1 MMHRGQAA
9 WGLNAYVAP
18 MRAGDE

>member
-1 MMHRGQAA
+1 
-9 WGLNAYVAP
+9 LNAYVAP